1 VEFLYNYRFGLL
13 DLSWWQMLLVGL
25 VWAHVTLMAITLW
38 FHRDQAHRSIDLH
51 PLLAHFFRFWLWMS
65 TGAPTR
71 EWVAVH
77 RKHHALCE
85 VDGDPHSPQVF
96 GLKRVLLEGAELY
109 KLEAARK
116 ETLEKY
122 GKGTPDDWLERN
134 VYGHFTYS
142 GIGLLVVLDI
152 VLFGA
157 PGIILL
163 ASQLM
168 TMPVL
173 AAGVIN
179 GLCHARGYRN
189 FETNDA
195 STNLWPIGLFVGGE
209 ELHNNHHAFPTSAR
223 FSLRAGELDMG
234 WLHIKLL
241 SLLGLAKVR
250 RVAER
255 PALKAS
261 ESPTIELDSLRAIF
275 VNRMYVLRHYLQ
287 EVTLPALEREA
298 ASDDSSGRSNS
309 VLRSA
314 ARLLRWQPHL
324 LDAESRDSLGELI
337 ERHPGLKAV
346 LEYRNEL
353 KSFWEGA
360 PISNEK
366 LLADFRA
373 WCARAEASGIQGMQD
388 FVAYLRSFRA
398 MPEPAAAAT

>member
-1 VEFLYNYRFGLL
+1 MEFLYNYRFGLL

-25 VWAHVTLMAITLW
+25 VWMHVTLMAITLW

-85 VDGDPHSPQVF
+85 LDGDPHSPQVF

-109 KLEAARK
+109 KAEAARE
-116 ETLEKY
+116 ETLQKY

-134 VYGHFTYS
+134 IYGRFTYS
-142 GIGLLVVLDI
+142 GIGLLVVLDL

-157 PGIILL
+157 PGVILL

-223 FSLRAGELDMG
+223 FSLRDGELDMG

-241 SLLGLAKVR
+241 SWLGLARVR

-255 PALKAS
+255 PALTVS

-275 VNRMYVLRHYLQ
+275 INRMYVLRHYLQ

-298 ASDDSSGRSNS
+298 ATEDNSGRSNS
-309 VLRSA
+309 MLRSA

-337 ERHPGLKAV
+337 ELHPGLKAV

-398 MPEPAAAAT
+398 MPEPAAAT